1 MKNIKPLPLIILFS
15 LVIIGLSIA
24 YLPSYL
30 KNRELNGV
38 YYYYFKGKYDL
49 NFKQLAEYNGAY
61 TFSNGKIT
69 NSNSKEEDEKFE
81 VIDENNVD
89 IIFKSVGGT
98 IQKNRWQITRDANDK
113 VISINKRS
121 ESLSGNDLD
130 VMYLK
135 E

>member
-1 MKNIKPLPLIILFS
+1 MKNIKPLPIIILFS
-15 LVIIGLSIA
+15 VIIIGLSIA

-49 NFKQLAEYNGAY
+49 NFKQLTEYSGAY

-69 NSNSKEEDEKFE
+69 NSNSKEEEEKFE
-81 VIDENNVD
+81 VIDKDNVD

-98 IQKNRWQITRDANDK
+98 IQRNRWQITRDANDK
-113 VISINKRS
+113 VISLNRRS
-121 ESLSGNDLD
+121 ESITGNDLD